1 MCLEV
6 LVLAAWL
13 LAEWEEPG
21 AVHLAL
27 VLTDVVDLEGGMFD
41 TVLALEEIFEVAAP
55 RVAVFALADQD
66 VGGEGGEA

>member
-1 MCLEV
+1 MF
-6 LVLAAWL
+6 AAWL
-13 LAEWEEPG
+13 LAEREEPG

-27 VLTDVVDLEGGMFD
+27 VLTHVVDLEGGVLD
-41 TVLALEEIFEVAAP
+41 TVLAQEEIFEVAAP